1 MLLDPVDLVASAAD
15 NVGVAGVQFRIDG
28 IAVGAED
35 TTAPYSVRWDIATST
50 AGGHTVTAVARDA
63 AGNRTTSAPIA
74 VTVSDGVTDGVGRR
88 ADGVGRE
95 ASAGRDLHVG
105 GVGEQR
111 RSERSGRD
119 LRQRPDVPRAEVEAR
134 TCLRS
139 PDAGQTA
146 DHYKNRVTQLVYWKA
161 SAALDV
167 CVDTGRHEIVGFSG
181 ARVTPL
187 YSLVLVWSYDN
198 AARWSF
204 GPQGRGVKTSWA
216 QVTDSYTG
224 CLFKLPIGCNKVTFT
239 IFWTFYG
246 SGKYSYIVKF
256 D

>member
-1 MLLDPVDLVASAAD
+1 MLL
-15 NVGVAGVQFRIDG
+15 AGI
-28 IAVGAED
+28 
-35 TTAPYSVRWDIATST
+35 
-50 AGGHTVTAVARDA
+50 
-63 AGNRTTSAPIA
+63 
-74 VTVSDGVTDGVGRR
+74 
-88 ADGVGRE
+88 
-95 ASAGRDLHVG
+95 
-105 GVGEQR
+105 
-111 RSERSGRD
+111 
-119 LRQRPDVPRAEVEAR
+119 
-134 TCLRS
+134 
-139 PDAGQTA
+139 
-146 DHYKNRVTQLVYWKA
+146 VYWKA

-167 CVDTGRHEIVGFSG
+167 CIDTGRHEIVGFSG

-224 CLFKLPIGCNKVTFT
+224 CLFKLPIGCKKVTFT

-246 SGKYSYIVKF
+246 SGKYSYTVRF